1 MSFIDNLVRSKGY
14 KSFMGKLYGIG
25 AAVVIVGAMFKIMHW
40 NGADLMI
47 VVGMSTEAIIFLFS
61 AFEPLHVEY
70 DWSLVY
76 PELAGV
82 KEGEGEDVGLQMQLD
97 EDGNPVLDE
106 NGEPVMIKPES
117 DASVVTSHG
126 GGAHVEGAGGLNI
139 QGGGTLVINN
149 DPVSQQLD
157 KMLDEAKIGPEL
169 IESLGKG
176 MQKLA
181 ETTNNINEVTSVV
194 NANENLMKNIEGA
207 AESANNLSDA
217 YRRTAENVSLNAGV
231 SEEYLRSIQDATS
244 AVDNLSTIYR
254 ETAQSLSS
262 EDVSYA
268 DELKRMA
275 SSLSS
280 INAMY
285 EMQLQNSSTQLEATK
300 EVQNRIQD
308 LVVNFANSAEDVLR
322 YKEQVDALSRKV
334 AELNQVY
341 GNMLAAMQTRI

>member
-14 KSFMGKLYGIG
+14 KSFMGKLYGVG
-25 AAVVIVGAMFKIMHW
+25 ASVVIVGAMFKIMHW
-40 NGADLMI
+40 PGADLMI
-47 VVGMSTEAIIFLFS
+47 VVGMSTEAIIFFFS

-82 KEGEGEDVGLQMQLD
+82 KEGEGEAGGLQMQLD

-106 NGEPVMIKPES
+106 NGNPVMIQAEP
-117 DASVVTSHG
+117 SHAHG
-126 GGAHVEGAGGLNI
+126 DGAHIEGGGLNI
-139 QGGGTLVINN
+139 QGGGTLVINQ

-181 ETTNNINEVTSVV
+181 ETTNTISEATSVV
-194 NANENLMKNIEGA
+194 AANENLMKNIDGA
-207 AESANNLSDA
+207 AESANSLSEA
-217 YRRTAENVSLNAGV
+217 YRRTAENVSVNAGV
-231 SEEYLRSIQDATS
+231 SEEYLKSIQDATS
-244 AVDNLSTIYR
+244 AVDNLSSIYR

-268 DELKRMA
+268 DELKKMA

-285 EMQLQNSSTQLEATK
+285 EMQLQNSSTQLQATK
-300 EVQNRIQD
+300 EVQDRIQD
-308 LVVNFANSAEDVLR
+308 LVVNFANSADDVLR

>member
-14 KSFMGKLYGIG
+14 KSFMGKLYGVG
-25 AAVVIVGAMFKIMHW
+25 ASVVIVGAMFKIMHW
-40 NGADLMI
+40 PGADLMI
-47 VVGMSTEAIIFLFS
+47 VVGMSTEAIIFFFS

-82 KEGEGEDVGLQMQLD
+82 KEGEGEAGGLQMQLD

-106 NGEPVMIKPES
+106 DGNPIMIQAEP
-117 DASVVTSHG
+117 SHAHG
-126 GGAHVEGAGGLNI
+126 DGAHIEGGGLNI
-139 QGGGTLVINN
+139 QGGGTLVINQ

-181 ETTNNINEVTSVV
+181 ETTNTISEATSVV
-194 NANENLMKNIEGA
+194 AANENLMKNIDGA
-207 AESANNLSDA
+207 AESANSLSEA
-217 YRRTAENVSLNAGV
+217 YRRTAENVSVNAGV
-231 SEEYLRSIQDATS
+231 SEEYLKSIQDATS

-268 DELKRMA
+268 EELKKMA

-285 EMQLQNSSTQLEATK
+285 EMQLQNSSTQLQATK
-300 EVQNRIQD
+300 EVQDRIQD
-308 LVVNFANSAEDVLR
+308 LVVNFANSADDVLR

>member
-14 KSFMGKLYGIG
+14 KSFMGKLYGVG
-25 AAVVIVGAMFKIMHW
+25 ASVVIVGAMFKIMHW
-40 NGADLMI
+40 PGADLMI
-47 VVGMSTEAIIFLFS
+47 VVGMSTEAIIFFFS

-82 KEGEGEDVGLQMQLD
+82 HDGEGNEDLQVQLD

-106 NGEPVMIKPES
+106 NGNPVMIP
-117 DASVVTSHG
+117 AAAHAHG
-126 GGAHVEGAGGLNI
+126 EGGAHIDGGLNI
-139 QGGGTLVINN
+139 QGGGTLVINQ

-181 ETTNNINEVTSVV
+181 DTTNTISEVTSVV
-194 NANENLMKNIEGA
+194 SANENLMKNIDGA
-207 AESANNLSDA
+207 AESANSLSEA
-217 YRRTAENVSLNAGV
+217 YRRTAENVNVNAGV
-231 SEEYLRSIQDATS
+231 SEEYLKSIQDATS

-254 ETAQSLSS
+254 ETAQSLAS

-268 DELKRMA
+268 DELKKMA

-285 EMQLQNSSTQLEATK
+285 EMQLQNSSSQLQATK
-300 EVQNRIQD
+300 EVQDRIQD
-308 LVVNFANSAEDVLR
+308 LVVNFANASDDVLR

>member
-14 KSFMGKLYGIG
+14 KSFMGKLYGVG
-25 AAVVIVGAMFKIMHW
+25 ASVVIVGAMFKIMHW
-40 NGADLMI
+40 PGADLMI
-47 VVGMSTEAIIFLFS
+47 VVGMSTEAIIFFFS

-82 KEGEGEDVGLQMQLD
+82 KDGEGEDAGLQMQLD

-106 NGEPVMIKPES
+106 DGKPIMIKP
-117 DASVVTSHG
+117 DASAAALH
-126 GGAHVEGAGGLNI
+126 GGAHIDGGLNI

-181 ETTNNINEVTSVV
+181 ETTNTISEATSVV
-194 NANENLMKNIEGA
+194 AANENLMKNIDGA
-207 AESANNLSDA
+207 AASANSLSEA
-217 YRRTAENVSLNAGV
+217 YRRTAENVSVNAGV
-231 SEEYLRSIQDATS
+231 SEEYLKSIQDATS

-268 DELKRMA
+268 DELKKMA

-285 EMQLQNSSTQLEATK
+285 EMQLQNSSTQLQATK
-300 EVQNRIQD
+300 EVQDRIQE
-308 LVVNFANSAEDVLR
+308 LVVNFANSADDVLR

-334 AELNQVY
+334 SELNQVY

>member
-14 KSFMGKLYGIG
+14 KSFMGKLYGVG
-25 AAVVIVGAMFKIMHW
+25 ASVVIVGAMFKIMHW
-40 NGADLMI
+40 PGADLMI
-47 VVGMSTEAIIFLFS
+47 VVGMSTEAIIFFFS

-82 KEGEGEDVGLQMQLD
+82 KEGEGEAGGLQMQLD

-106 NGEPVMIKPES
+106 DGNPIMIQAEP
-117 DASVVTSHG
+117 SHAHG
-126 GGAHVEGAGGLNI
+126 DGAHIEGGGLNI
-139 QGGGTLVINN
+139 HGGGTLVINQ

-181 ETTNNINEVTSVV
+181 ETTNTISEATSVV
-194 NANENLMKNIEGA
+194 AANENLMKNIDGA
-207 AESANNLSDA
+207 AESANSLSEA
-217 YRRTAENVSLNAGV
+217 YRRTAENVSVNAGV
-231 SEEYLRSIQDATS
+231 SEEYLKSIQDATS
-244 AVDNLSTIYR
+244 AVDNLSSIYR

-268 DELKRMA
+268 DELKKMA

-285 EMQLQNSSTQLEATK
+285 EMQLQNSSTQLQATK
-300 EVQNRIQD
+300 EVQDRIQD
-308 LVVNFANSAEDVLR
+308 LVVNFANSADDVLR

>member
-1 MSFIDNLVRSKGY
+1 
-14 KSFMGKLYGIG
+14 
-25 AAVVIVGAMFKIMHW
+25 MFKIMHW
-40 NGADLMI
+40 PGADLMI
-47 VVGMSTEAIIFLFS
+47 VVGMSTEAIIFFFS

-82 KEGEGEDVGLQMQLD
+82 KEGEGEAGGLQMQLD

-106 NGEPVMIKPES
+106 DGNPIMIQAEP
-117 DASVVTSHG
+117 SHAHG
-126 GGAHVEGAGGLNI
+126 DGAHIEGGGLNI
-139 QGGGTLVINN
+139 QGGGTLVINQ

-181 ETTNNINEVTSVV
+181 ETTNTISEATSVV
-194 NANENLMKNIEGA
+194 ASNENLMKNIDGA
-207 AESANNLSDA
+207 AESANSLSEA
-217 YRRTAENVSLNAGV
+217 YRRTAENVSVNAGV
-231 SEEYLRSIQDATS
+231 SEEYLKSIQDATS
-244 AVDNLSTIYR
+244 AVDTLSTIYR
-254 ETAQSLSS
+254 ETAQSLAS

-268 DELKRMA
+268 DELKKMA

-285 EMQLQNSSTQLEATK
+285 EMQLQNSSTQLQATK
-300 EVQNRIQD
+300 EVQDRIQD
-308 LVVNFANSAEDVLR
+308 LVVNFANSADDVLR

>member
-1 MSFIDNLVRSKGY
+1 I
-14 KSFMGKLYGIG
+14 
-25 AAVVIVGAMFKIMHW
+25 
-40 NGADLMI
+40 
-47 VVGMSTEAIIFLFS
+47 
-61 AFEPLHVEY
+61 
-70 DWSLVY
+70 
-76 PELAGV
+76 
-82 KEGEGEDVGLQMQLD
+82 
-97 EDGNPVLDE
+97 LDE
-106 NGEPVMIKPES
+106 NGNPVMIP
-117 DASVVTSHG
+117 AAAHAHG
-126 GGAHVEGAGGLNI
+126 EGGAHIDGGLNI
-139 QGGGTLVINN
+139 QGGGTLVINQ

-181 ETTNNINEVTSVV
+181 DTTNTISEVTSVV
-194 NANENLMKNIEGA
+194 SANENLMKNIDGA
-207 AESANNLSDA
+207 AESANSLSEA
-217 YRRTAENVSLNAGV
+217 YRRTAENVNVNAGV
-231 SEEYLRSIQDATS
+231 SEEYLKSIQDATS

-254 ETAQSLSS
+254 ETAQSLAS

-268 DELKRMA
+268 DELKKMA

-285 EMQLQNSSTQLEATK
+285 EMQLQNSSSQLQATK
-300 EVQNRIQD
+300 EVQDRIQD
-308 LVVNFANSAEDVLR
+308 LVVNFANASDDVLR

>member
-14 KSFMGKLYGIG
+14 KAFMGKLYGIG

-40 NGADLMI
+40 AGADLMI

-82 KEGEGEDVGLQMQLD
+82 KESDGESQGLQMQLD

-106 NGEPVMIKPES
+106 DGNPVMIQ
-117 DASVVTSHG
+117 ATATHAH
-126 GGAHVEGAGGLNI
+126 GGAHVEGTGGLNI

-176 MQKLA
+176 MQRLA
-181 ETTNNINEVTSVV
+181 ETTNTIGEATSVV
-194 NANENLMKNIEGA
+194 AANENLMKNISGA
-207 AESANNLSDA
+207 AESANSLSEA
-217 YRRTAENVSLNAGV
+217 YRRTAENVSVNAGV
-231 SEEYLRSIQDATS
+231 SEEYLKSIQDATS
-244 AVDNLSTIYR
+244 AVDNLSSIYR

-262 EDVSYA
+262 DDVSYA
-268 DELKRMA
+268 DELKKMA
-275 SSLSS
+275 SSLAS

-285 EMQLQNSSTQLEATK
+285 EMQLQNSSTQLQATK
-300 EVQNRIQD
+300 EVQDRIQD
-308 LVVNFANSAEDVLR
+308 LVVNFANSADDVLR

-334 AELNQVY
+334 SELNQVY

>member
-40 NGADLMI
+40 SGADLMI

-82 KEGEGEDVGLQMQLD
+82 HEGEGGGELQPQLD

-106 NGEPVMIKPES
+106 NGNPVMIP
-117 DASVVTSHG
+117 AHAHAHG
-126 GGAHVEGAGGLNI
+126 EGGAHIEGGGGLNI
-139 QGGGTLVINN
+139 QGGGTLVINQ

-181 ETTNNINEVTSVV
+181 DTTNTISEVTSVV
-194 NANENLMKNIEGA
+194 SANESLMKNIDGA
-207 AESANNLSDA
+207 AESANSLSEA
-217 YRRTAENVSLNAGV
+217 YRRTAENVNVNAGV
-231 SEEYLRSIQDATS
+231 SEEYLKSIQDATS

-254 ETAQSLSS
+254 ETAQSLAS

-268 DELKRMA
+268 DELKKMA

-285 EMQLQNSSTQLEATK
+285 EMQLQNSSTQLQATK
-300 EVQNRIQD
+300 EVQDRIQD
-308 LVVNFANSAEDVLR
+308 LVVNFANASDDVLR
-322 YKEQVDALSRKV
+322 YTEQVDALSRKV

>member
-40 NGADLMI
+40 AGADLMI

-82 KEGEGEDVGLQMQLD
+82 KEGEGEAGGLQMQLD

-106 NGEPVMIKPES
+106 DGNPIMIQAEP
-117 DASVVTSHG
+117 SHAHG
-126 GGAHVEGAGGLNI
+126 DGAHIEGGGLNI
-139 QGGGTLVINN
+139 QGGGTLVINQ

-181 ETTNNINEVTSVV
+181 ETTNTISEATSVV
-194 NANENLMKNIEGA
+194 AANENLMKNIDGA
-207 AESANNLSDA
+207 AESANSLSEA
-217 YRRTAENVSLNAGV
+217 YRRTAENVSVNAGV
-231 SEEYLRSIQDATS
+231 SEEYLKSIQDATS

-254 ETAQSLSS
+254 ETAQSLAS

-268 DELKRMA
+268 DELKKMA

-285 EMQLQNSSTQLEATK
+285 EMQLQNSSTQLQATK
-300 EVQNRIQD
+300 EVQDRIQD
-308 LVVNFANSAEDVLR
+308 LVVNFANSADDVLR

>member
-14 KSFMGKLYGIG
+14 KSFMGKLYGVG
-25 AAVVIVGAMFKIMHW
+25 ASVVIVGAMFKIMHW
-40 NGADLMI
+40 PGADLMI
-47 VVGMSTEAIIFLFS
+47 VVGMSTEAIIFFFS

-82 KEGEGEDVGLQMQLD
+82 KEGEGESGGLQMQLD

-106 NGEPVMIKPES
+106 DGNPVMIP
-117 DASVVTSHG
+117 ASAHAHG
-126 GGAHVEGAGGLNI
+126 EGGAHTEGGGGLNI
-139 QGGGTLVINN
+139 QGGGTLVINQ

-157 KMLDEAKIGPEL
+157 KMLDETKIGPEL

-181 ETTNNINEVTSVV
+181 ETTNTISEATSVV
-194 NANENLMKNIEGA
+194 AANENLMKNIDGA
-207 AESANNLSDA
+207 AESANSLSEA
-217 YRRTAENVSLNAGV
+217 YRRTAENVSVNAGV
-231 SEEYLRSIQDATS
+231 SEEYLKSIQDATS
-244 AVDNLSTIYR
+244 AVDNLSSIYR
-254 ETAQSLSS
+254 ETAQSLAS

-268 DELKRMA
+268 DELKKMA

-285 EMQLQNSSTQLEATK
+285 EMQLQNSSTQLQATK
-300 EVQNRIQD
+300 EVQDRIQD
-308 LVVNFANSAEDVLR
+308 LVVNFANSADDVLR

>member
-1 MSFIDNLVRSKGY
+1 
-14 KSFMGKLYGIG
+14 MGKLYGIG

-40 NGADLMI
+40 GGADLMI

-82 KEGEGEDVGLQMQLD
+82 KDGEGESEGLQMQLD
-97 EDGNPVLDE
+97 ESGNPILDDDGNPVMIQSA
-106 NGEPVMIKPES
+106 PVS
-117 DASVVTSHG
+117 HVHG
-126 GGAHVEGAGGLNI
+126 GGAHIEGGGGLNI

-157 KMLDEAKIGPEL
+157 KMLDDAKIGPEL

-181 ETTNNINEVTSVV
+181 ETTNTITEVTSVV
-194 NANENLMKNIEGA
+194 SANESLMKNIDGA
-207 AESANNLSDA
+207 AQSANNLSEA
-217 YRRTAENVSLNAGV
+217 YRRTAENVNLNAGV
-231 SEEYLRSIQDATS
+231 SEEYLKSIQDATS
-244 AVDNLSTIYR
+244 AVDNLSSIYR

-268 DELKRMA
+268 DELKKMA

-285 EMQLQNSSTQLEATK
+285 EMQLQNSSTQLQATK
-300 EVQNRIQD
+300 EVQDRIQD
-308 LVVNFANSAEDVLR
+308 LVVNFANSADDVLR

>member
-1 MSFIDNLVRSKGY
+1 
-14 KSFMGKLYGIG
+14 MGKLYGVG
-25 AAVVIVGAMFKIMHW
+25 ASVVIVGAMFKIMHW
-40 NGADLMI
+40 PGADLMI
-47 VVGMSTEAIIFLFS
+47 VVGMSTEAIIFFFS

-82 KEGEGEDVGLQMQLD
+82 KEGEGEAGGLQMQLD

-106 NGEPVMIKPES
+106 DGNPIMIQAEP
-117 DASVVTSHG
+117 SHAHG
-126 GGAHVEGAGGLNI
+126 DGAHIEGGGLNI
-139 QGGGTLVINN
+139 QGGGTLVINQ

-176 MQKLA
+176 MQRLA
-181 ETTNNINEVTSVV
+181 DTTNTISEATSVV
-194 NANENLMKNIEGA
+194 ASNENLMKNIDGA
-207 AESANNLSDA
+207 AESANSLSEA
-217 YRRTAENVSLNAGV
+217 YRRTAENVSVNAGV
-231 SEEYLRSIQDATS
+231 SEEYLKSIQDATS

-268 DELKRMA
+268 EELKKMA

-285 EMQLQNSSTQLEATK
+285 EMQLQNSSTQLQATK
-300 EVQNRIQD
+300 EVQDRIQD
-308 LVVNFANSAEDVLR
+308 LVVNFANSADDVLR

>member
-1 MSFIDNLVRSKGY
+1 
-14 KSFMGKLYGIG
+14 MGKLYGVG
-25 AAVVIVGAMFKIMHW
+25 ASVVIVGAMFKIMHW
-40 NGADLMI
+40 PGADLMI
-47 VVGMSTEAIIFLFS
+47 VVGMSTEAIIFFFS

-82 KEGEGEDVGLQMQLD
+82 KDGEGESEGLQMQLD

-106 NGEPVMIKPES
+106 NGEPIMIKAES
-117 DASVVTSHG
+117 SHDE
-126 GGAHVEGAGGLNI
+126 AHIEGGGLNI
-139 QGGGTLVINN
+139 QGGGTLVINQ

-181 ETTNNINEVTSVV
+181 ETTNTISEATSVV
-194 NANENLMKNIEGA
+194 AANENLMKNIDGA
-207 AESANNLSDA
+207 AESANSLSEA
-217 YRRTAENVSLNAGV
+217 YRRTAENVSVNASV
-231 SEEYLRSIQDATS
+231 SEEYLKSIQDATS
-244 AVDNLSTIYR
+244 AVDNLSSIYR

-268 DELKRMA
+268 EELKKMA

-285 EMQLQNSSTQLEATK
+285 EMQLQNSSTQLQATK
-300 EVQNRIQD
+300 EFQDRIQD
-308 LVVNFANSAEDVLR
+308 LVVNFANASDDVLR

>member
-1 MSFIDNLVRSKGY
+1 
-14 KSFMGKLYGIG
+14 MGKLYGVG
-25 AAVVIVGAMFKIMHW
+25 ASVVIVGAMFKIMHW
-40 NGADLMI
+40 PGADLMI
-47 VVGMSTEAIIFLFS
+47 VVGMSTEAIIFFFS

-82 KEGEGEDVGLQMQLD
+82 KEGEGESGGLQMQLD

-106 NGEPVMIKPES
+106 NGHPVMIQAEP
-117 DASVVTSHG
+117 AHAHG
-126 GGAHVEGAGGLNI
+126 EGAHIEGTGGLNI

-181 ETTNNINEVTSVV
+181 ETTNTISEATSVV
-194 NANENLMKNIEGA
+194 AANENLMKNIDGA
-207 AESANNLSDA
+207 AESANSLSEA
-217 YRRTAENVSLNAGV
+217 YRRTAENVSVNAGV
-231 SEEYLRSIQDATS
+231 SEEYLKSIQDATS
-244 AVDNLSTIYR
+244 AVDNLSSIYR

-268 DELKRMA
+268 DELKKMA

-285 EMQLQNSSTQLEATK
+285 EMQLQNSSTQLQATK
-300 EVQNRIQD
+300 EVQDRIQD
-308 LVVNFANSAEDVLR
+308 LVVNFANSADDVLR

>member
-14 KSFMGKLYGIG
+14 KSFMGKLYGVG
-25 AAVVIVGAMFKIMHW
+25 ASVVIVGAMFKIMHW
-40 NGADLMI
+40 PGADLMI
-47 VVGMSTEAIIFLFS
+47 VVGMSTEAIIFFFS

-82 KEGEGEDVGLQMQLD
+82 KEGEGEAGGLQMQLD

-106 NGEPVMIKPES
+106 DGNPIMIQAEP
-117 DASVVTSHG
+117 SHAHG
-126 GGAHVEGAGGLNI
+126 DGAHIEGGGLNI
-139 QGGGTLVINN
+139 QGGGTLVINQ

-181 ETTNNINEVTSVV
+181 ETTNTISEATSVV
-194 NANENLMKNIEGA
+194 AANENLMKNIDGA
-207 AESANNLSDA
+207 AESANSLSEA
-217 YRRTAENVSLNAGV
+217 YRRTAENVSVNAGV
-231 SEEYLRSIQDATS
+231 SEEYLKSIQDATS
-244 AVDNLSTIYR
+244 AVDNLSSIYR

-268 DELKRMA
+268 EELKKMA

-285 EMQLQNSSTQLEATK
+285 EMQLQNSSTQLQATK
-300 EVQNRIQD
+300 EVQDRIQD
-308 LVVNFANSAEDVLR
+308 LVVNFANSADDVLR

>member
-40 NGADLMI
+40 GGADLMI

-82 KEGEGEDVGLQMQLD
+82 KDGEGESEGLQMQLD
-97 EDGNPVLDE
+97 ESGNPILDDDGNPVMIQSA
-106 NGEPVMIKPES
+106 PVS
-117 DASVVTSHG
+117 HVHG
-126 GGAHVEGAGGLNI
+126 GGAHIEGGGGLNI

-157 KMLDEAKIGPEL
+157 KMLDDAKIGPEL

-181 ETTNNINEVTSVV
+181 ETTNTITEVTSVV
-194 NANENLMKNIEGA
+194 SANESLMKNIDGA
-207 AESANNLSDA
+207 AQSANNLSEA
-217 YRRTAENVSLNAGV
+217 YRRTAENVNLNAGV
-231 SEEYLRSIQDATS
+231 SEEYLKSIQDATS
-244 AVDNLSTIYR
+244 AVDNLSSIYR

-268 DELKRMA
+268 DELKKMA

-285 EMQLQNSSTQLEATK
+285 EMQLQNSSTQLQATK
-300 EVQNRIQD
+300 EVQDRIQD
-308 LVVNFANSAEDVLR
+308 LVVNFANSADDVLR

>member
-14 KSFMGKLYGIG
+14 KSFMGKLYGVG
-25 AAVVIVGAMFKIMHW
+25 ASVVIVGAMFKIMHW
-40 NGADLMI
+40 PGADLMI
-47 VVGMSTEAIIFLFS
+47 VVGMSTEAIIFFFS

-82 KEGEGEDVGLQMQLD
+82 HEGEGELQPQLD

-106 NGEPVMIKPES
+106 NGNPVMIP
-117 DASVVTSHG
+117 ATAMHG
-126 GGAHVEGAGGLNI
+126 EGGAHIEGGGGLNI
-139 QGGGTLVINN
+139 QGGGTLVINQ

-181 ETTNNINEVTSVV
+181 DTTNTISGVTSVV
-194 NANENLMKNIEGA
+194 AANENLMKNIDGA
-207 AESANNLSDA
+207 AESANSLSEA
-217 YRRTAENVSLNAGV
+217 YRRTAENVNVNAGV
-231 SEEYLRSIQDATS
+231 SEEYLKSIQDATS

-254 ETAQSLSS
+254 ETAQSLAS

-268 DELKRMA
+268 DELKKMA

-285 EMQLQNSSTQLEATK
+285 EMQLQNSSTQLQATK
-300 EVQNRIQD
+300 EVQDRIQD
-308 LVVNFANSAEDVLR
+308 LVVNFANASDDVLR

>member
-1 MSFIDNLVRSKGY
+1 
-14 KSFMGKLYGIG
+14 MGKLYGVG
-25 AAVVIVGAMFKIMHW
+25 ASVVIVGAMFKIMHW
-40 NGADLMI
+40 PGADLMI
-47 VVGMSTEAIIFLFS
+47 VVGMSTEAIIFFFS

-82 KEGEGEDVGLQMQLD
+82 KEGEGEAGGLQMQLD

-106 NGEPVMIKPES
+106 DGNPIMIQAEP
-117 DASVVTSHG
+117 SHAHG
-126 GGAHVEGAGGLNI
+126 DGAHIEGGGLNI
-139 QGGGTLVINN
+139 QGGGTLVINQ

-181 ETTNNINEVTSVV
+181 ETTNTISEATSVV
-194 NANENLMKNIEGA
+194 AANENLMKNIDGA
-207 AESANNLSDA
+207 AESANSLSEA
-217 YRRTAENVSLNAGV
+217 YRRTAENVSVNAGV
-231 SEEYLRSIQDATS
+231 SEEYLKSIQDATS
-244 AVDNLSTIYR
+244 AVDNLSSIYR
-254 ETAQSLSS
+254 ETAQSLAS

-268 DELKRMA
+268 DELKKMA

-285 EMQLQNSSTQLEATK
+285 EMQLQNSSTQLQATK
-300 EVQNRIQD
+300 EVQDRIQD
-308 LVVNFANSAEDVLR
+308 LVVNFANSADDVLR

>member
-14 KSFMGKLYGIG
+14 KSFMGKLYGVG
-25 AAVVIVGAMFKIMHW
+25 ASVVIVGAMFKIMHW
-40 NGADLMI
+40 PGADLMI
-47 VVGMSTEAIIFLFS
+47 VVGMSTEAIIFFFS

-82 KEGEGEDVGLQMQLD
+82 KEGEGEAGGLQMQLD

-106 NGEPVMIKPES
+106 DGNPIMIQAEP
-117 DASVVTSHG
+117 SHAHG
-126 GGAHVEGAGGLNI
+126 DGAHIEGGGLNI
-139 QGGGTLVINN
+139 QGGGTLVINQ

-181 ETTNNINEVTSVV
+181 ETTNTISEATSVV
-194 NANENLMKNIEGA
+194 AANENLMKNIDGA
-207 AESANNLSDA
+207 AESANSLSEA
-217 YRRTAENVSLNAGV
+217 YRRTAENVSVNAGV
-231 SEEYLRSIQDATS
+231 SEEYLKSIQDATS
-244 AVDNLSTIYR
+244 AVDNLSSIYR

-268 DELKRMA
+268 DELKKMA

-285 EMQLQNSSTQLEATK
+285 EMQLQNSSTQLQATK
-300 EVQNRIQD
+300 EVQDRIQD
-308 LVVNFANSAEDVLR
+308 LVVNFANSADDVLR